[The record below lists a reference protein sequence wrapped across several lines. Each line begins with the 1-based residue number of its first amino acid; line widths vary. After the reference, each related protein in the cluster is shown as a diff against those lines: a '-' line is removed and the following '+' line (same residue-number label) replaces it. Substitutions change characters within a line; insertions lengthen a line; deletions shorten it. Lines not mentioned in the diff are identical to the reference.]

1 MNTWKAGT
9 PEEIRQEEN
18 WIRACQGGDLD
29 GLEGLYGKYH
39 RQLYAY
45 LLAMLRSPHA
55 AEDVT
60 QDIFVKLHRQIG
72 SYRFQ
77 SPFHHWL
84 FRLARN
90 QAIDHLRREKVRFT
104 SSLDESPLDGV
115 PLRER
120 VAGRGG
126 DAADAVVGEERAAQ
140 VRAAVA
146 ALPPGFKEV
155 VVLREWEDLPYEE
168 IAERLNLSVGTVKS
182 RLFRARG
189 QLEKSLK
196 NILI

>member
-1 MNTWKAGT
+1 MSAWKPGT
-9 PEEIRQEEN
+9 PEEARLEEG
-18 WIRACQGGDLD
+18 WIRACQAGDLD
-29 GLEGLYGKYH
+29 GLEALYDKYH

-55 AEDVT
+55 AEDVV
-60 QDIFVKLHRQIG
+60 QDIFVKLHHQMG

-104 SSLDESPLDGV
+104 TSLDENPLEGA

-120 VAGRGG
+120 VPSRGG
-126 DAADAVVGEERAAQ
+126 DAADALVGEERAEQ

-146 ALPPGFKEV
+146 ELPQGFREV
-155 VVLREWEDLPYEE
+155 VILREWQDLAYEE
-168 IAERLNLSVGTVKS
+168 IAQRLGLSVGTVKS
-182 RLFRARG
+182 RLFRARSE
-189 QLEKSLK
+189 LEKRLK
-196 NILI
+196 NMHI

>member
-1 MNTWKAGT
+1 MSTWKPGT
-9 PEEIRQEEN
+9 PEEIRQEEA
-18 WIRACQGGDLD
+18 WIRACQGGDLA
-29 GLEGLYGKYH
+29 GLEGLYAKYH

-45 LLAMLRSPHA
+45 LLAMLRAPHA

-60 QDIFVKLHRQIG
+60 QDIFVKLHTQIR

-104 SSLDESPLDGV
+104 SSLDATPEEGV

-120 VAGRGG
+120 VPARGG
-126 DAADAVVGEERAAQ
+126 DAVDAMVGEERAAQ

-146 ALPPGFKEV
+146 ELPPAFKEV
-155 VVLREWEDLPYEE
+155 VVLREWDDLPYDE
-168 IAERLNLSVGTVKS
+168 IALRLGLSVGTVKS
-182 RLFRARG
+182 RLFRARS
-189 QLEKSLK
+189 QLEKILK
-196 NILI
+196 NKMI

>member
-1 MNTWKAGT
+1 MKAWKAGT
-9 PEEIRQEEN
+9 PEELRLEEG
-18 WIRACQGGDLD
+18 WIRACQAGDLA
-29 GLEGLYGKYH
+29 GLEELYGKYH

-55 AEDVT
+55 AEDVV
-60 QDIFVKLHRQIG
+60 QDIFVKLHAQIG

-104 SSLDESPLDGV
+104 SSLDEHRVEGV

-120 VAGRGG
+120 VPARGG

-146 ALPPGFKEV
+146 ELPRGFKEV
-155 VVLREWEDLPYEE
+155 VILREWEDLPYEE
-168 IAERLNLSVGTVKS
+168 IAQRLGLSVGTVKS
-182 RLFRARG
+182 RLFRARS

-196 NILI
+196 NIQF